1 MPADTCQ
8 YHDLMRV
15 AELLSSQIRLRHMIV
30 AATIA
35 HRGSIREASSVLYL
49 TQPAMSR
56 SLAELERILGVQ
68 LFDRGPK
75 GMTVTAAG
83 APLITHMQL
92 ITSEV
97 GSLLRHADEIVSG
110 NSGEVR
116 VGTLLAGTA
125 DILPSAVFEVI
136 RRLPRVRVAISE
148 ATPDRLHEDLMT
160 GQVDFV
166 VGRVTPLA
174 SMSGVDV
181 EPLYD
186 DEVHVVCTPSHAR
199 SGHRGSLSEL
209 VDDAWILPPRDTSL
223 RQQIEAA
230 FIRGCGRTP
239 GHVIEC
245 VAPVPVKALV
255 LRGEHLAVVPAGI
268 FVEEFESDVLVSLQV
283 NIEGTSVPVGI
294 ITRSGA
300 QLPASAY
307 ALMSSLREAASARPG
322 V

>member
-1 MPADTCQ
+1 
-8 YHDLMRV
+8 MRP
-15 AELLSSQIRLRHMIV
+15 AELLSRQIRLRHLVV

-35 HRGSIREASSVLYL
+35 HRGSIREASAVLHL

-56 SLAELERILGVQ
+56 TLAELERILGVQ

-92 ITSEV
+92 VTSEM
-97 GSLLRHADEIVSG
+97 GSLLRHAEEIVSG
-110 NSGEVR
+110 GSGEVR

-125 DILPSAVFEVI
+125 DILPNAVFEI
-136 RRLPRVRVAISE
+136 SRRSPAVRVAVSE
-148 ATPDRLHEDLMT
+148 GTPDRLHEDLLS

-174 SMSGVDV
+174 LMRGVET

-186 DEVHVVCTPSHAR
+186 DEVHVVCTPSHTR
-199 SGHRGSLSEL
+199 SGHRGSLAEL
-209 VDDAWILPPRDTSL
+209 VDDAWILPPTDTSL
-223 RQQIEAA
+223 RRQIEAA
-230 FIRGCGRTP
+230 FIRGCGRVP
-239 GHVIEC
+239 GEVIEC
-245 VAPVPVKALV
+245 VAPVPLRALV

-268 FVEEFESDVLVSLQV
+268 FADELERDTLVALQV
-283 NIEGTSVPVGI
+283 SIEGTSVPVGI

-300 QLPASAY
+300 ELPASAH
-307 ALMSSLREAASARPG
+307 ALISALRDAARARSG
-322 V
+322 A

>member
-1 MPADTCQ
+1 
-8 YHDLMRV
+8 
-15 AELLSSQIRLRHMIV
+15 MIV

-35 HRGSIREASSVLYL
+35 HRGSIREASAVLHL

-75 GMTVTAAG
+75 GMTVTADG
-83 APLITHMQL
+83 APLIRHMQL
-92 ITSEV
+92 VTSEV
-97 GSLLRHADEIVSG
+97 GSLLRHSDEIVNG
-110 NSGEVR
+110 GSGEVR

-125 DILPSAVFEVI
+125 DILPDAVFEVT
-136 RRLPRVRVAISE
+136 RRFPGVRVAISE
-148 ATPDRLHEDLMT
+148 GTPDRLHEDLMS
-160 GQVDFV
+160 GQVDLV

-174 SMSGVDV
+174 SMPGVAV

-199 SGHRGSLSEL
+199 SGHRGSLAGL

-223 RQQIEAA
+223 RRQIEDA
-230 FIRGCGRTP
+230 FIRGCGQIP
-239 GHVIEC
+239 GRVIEC
-245 VAPVPVKALV
+245 VAPVPLRALV

-268 FVEEFESDVLVSLQV
+268 FAEELESDVLVSLPV

-300 QLPASAY
+300 ELPSSAHAVIG
-307 ALMSSLREAASARPG
+307 ALRDAARARSEA
-322 V
+322 

>member
-1 MPADTCQ
+1 M
-8 YHDLMRV
+8 V
-15 AELLSSQIRLRHMIV
+15 V

-35 HRGSIREASSVLYL
+35 HRGSIREASAVLHL

-92 ITSEV
+92 VTSEV
-97 GSLLRHADEIVSG
+97 GSLLRHADEIVG
-110 NSGEVR
+110 GRRGEVR

-125 DILPSAVFEVI
+125 DILPAAVFEVT
-136 RRLPRVRVAISE
+136 RRLPDVRVAISE
-148 ATPDRLHEDLMT
+148 GTPDRLHEDLMS

-174 SMSGVDV
+174 SMPGVDV

-186 DEVHVVCTPSHAR
+186 DEVRVVCTPSHAR
-199 SGHRGSLSEL
+199 SGHQGSLAEL
-209 VDDAWILPPRDTSL
+209 VDDAWLLPPRDTSL

-230 FIRGCGRTP
+230 FVRGCSRTP
-239 GHVIEC
+239 GNVTEC
-245 VAPVPVKALV
+245 VAPVPLRALV
-255 LRGEHLAVVPAGI
+255 LRGEHLAVVPSGI
-268 FVEEFESDVLVSLQV
+268 FVDDLERDALVSLQV
-283 NIEGTSVPVGI
+283 SIEGTSVPVGI
-294 ITRSGA
+294 ITRSGGE
-300 QLPASAY
+300 LPS
-307 ALMSSLREAASARPG
+307 SARTLIDALRSAAG
-322 V
+322 ARSEA

>member
-1 MPADTCQ
+1 
-8 YHDLMRV
+8 MRP
-15 AELLSSQIRLRHMIV
+15 AELLSRQIRLRHLVV

-35 HRGSIREASSVLYL
+35 QRGSIREASAVLYL

-56 SLAELERILGVQ
+56 SLAELERALGVQ

-92 ITSEV
+92 VASEV
-97 GSLLRHADEIVSG
+97 GSLLRHADEIVDG
-110 NSGEVR
+110 RSGEVR

-125 DILPSAVFEVI
+125 DILPNAVFEVTQRFPGLRI
-136 RRLPRVRVAISE
+136 AISE
-148 ATPDRLHEDLMT
+148 GTPDRLHEDLMS

-174 SMSGVDV
+174 SMPGVDV
-181 EPLYD
+181 EPLHD
-186 DEVHVVCTPSHAR
+186 DEVHVVCTPSHPR
-199 SGHRGSLSEL
+199 SGHRGSLSGL
-209 VDDAWILPPRDTSL
+209 VDDSWILPPRDTSL

-230 FIRGCGRTP
+230 FIRGSGRTP

-245 VAPVPVKALV
+245 VAPVPLRALV

-268 FVEEFESDVLVSLQV
+268 FVEDLERDALVSLQV
-283 NIEGTSVPVGI
+283 SIEGTSVPVGI
-294 ITRSGA
+294 ITRSGSE
-300 QLPASAY
+300 LPSSAH
-307 ALMSSLREAASARPG
+307 ALIGALRDAARARSEA
-322 V
+322 

>member
-1 MPADTCQ
+1 MHP
-8 YHDLMRV
+8 
-15 AELLSSQIRLRHMIV
+15 AELLSRQVRLRHMIV

-35 HRGSIREASSVLYL
+35 NRGSIREASAVLHL

-56 SLAELERILGVQ
+56 SLAELERILGVR

-75 GMTVTAAG
+75 GMTATAVG

-92 ITSEV
+92 VTSEV
-97 GSLLRHADEIVSG
+97 GSLLRHAEEIVSG
-110 NSGEVR
+110 GSGEVR

-125 DILPSAVFEVI
+125 DILPSAAFEVT
-136 RRLPRVRVAISE
+136 RRYPDLRVAISE
-148 ATPDRLHEDLMT
+148 GTPDRLHESLMS
-160 GQVDFV
+160 GQVDLV

-174 SMSGVDV
+174 SMPGVDV

-186 DEVHVVCTPSHAR
+186 DEVHVVCTPDHAR
-199 SGHRGSLSEL
+199 SGHRGSLAEL

-230 FIRGCGRTP
+230 FIRGCGRNP
-239 GHVIEC
+239 GSVIEC
-245 VAPVPVKALV
+245 VAPVPLRALV

-268 FVEEFESDVLVSLQV
+268 FVDDFERNALVSLQV
-283 NIEGTSVPVGI
+283 SIDGTSVPVGI

-300 QLPASAY
+300 GLPSSAH
-307 ALMSSLREAASARPG
+307 ALIGALRDAANARAEA
-322 V
+322 

>member
-1 MPADTCQ
+1 
-8 YHDLMRV
+8 
-15 AELLSSQIRLRHMIV
+15 MIV

-35 HRGSIREASSVLYL
+35 HRGSIREASAVLYL
-49 TQPAMSR
+49 TQPATSR
-56 SLAELERILGVQ
+56 SLAELERILGVK

-92 ITSEV
+92 VTSEV
-97 GSLLRHADEIVSG
+97 GSLLRHADEIVNG
-110 NSGEVR
+110 GSGEVR

-125 DILPSAVFEVI
+125 DILPSAVFEVT
-136 RRLPRVRVAISE
+136 RRLPAVRVAISE
-148 ATPDRLHEDLMT
+148 ATPDRLHEDLMS

-166 VGRVTPLA
+166 LGRVTPLA
-174 SMSGVDV
+174 SMPGVDV

-186 DEVHVVCTPSHAR
+186 DEVHVVCAPSHAR
-199 SGHRGSLSEL
+199 SGHRGSLVEL
-209 VDDAWILPPRDTSL
+209 VDDAWILSPRDTSL

-239 GHVIEC
+239 GDVTEC
-245 VAPVPVKALV
+245 VAPVPLRALL
-255 LRGEHLAVVPAGI
+255 LRGKHLAVVPSGI
-268 FVEEFESDVLVSLQV
+268 FAEELERDALVSLTV
-283 NIEGTSVPVGI
+283 HIEGTSVPVGI

-300 QLPASAY
+300 KLPASAH
-307 ALMSSLREAASARPG
+307 ALASSLREAARTRSG

>member
-1 MPADTCQ
+1 
-8 YHDLMRV
+8 MRP
-15 AELLSSQIRLRHMIV
+15 AELLSRQIRLRHMIV

-35 HRGSIREASSVLYL
+35 HRGSIREASAVLHL

-92 ITSEV
+92 VTSEV
-97 GSLLRHADEIVSG
+97 GSLLRHADEIVDG
-110 NSGEVR
+110 ERGEVR

-125 DILPSAVFEVI
+125 DILPAAVFEVT
-136 RRLPRVRVAISE
+136 RRHPGVGVAISE
-148 ATPDRLHEDLMT
+148 GTPDRLHEDLMS

-174 SMSGVDV
+174 SMPGVDV
-181 EPLYD
+181 EPLFD
-186 DEVHVVCTPSHAR
+186 DDVQVVCTPRHLR
-199 SGHRGSLSEL
+199 SGHRGSLAEL

-230 FIRGCGRTP
+230 FIRECSRAPHNVT
-239 GHVIEC
+239 EC
-245 VAPVPVKALV
+245 VAPVPLRALV
-255 LRGEHLAVVPAGI
+255 LRGEHLAVVPSGI
-268 FVEEFESDVLVSLQV
+268 FGDDLDRDALVSLKV
-283 NIEGTSVPVGI
+283 EIEGTSVPVGI
-294 ITRSGA
+294 ITRSGGE
-300 QLPASAY
+300 LPASAHGLIE
-307 ALMSSLREAASARPG
+307 ALRRAARARSEG
-322 V
+322 DA